1 MAVDL
6 RHLRAFLAIAQERNI
21 TRAAA
26 MLRVSQPALSRT
38 LRQLEDHLGVRLVH
52 RTTHELSLTEAG
64 RSLQVRAAAAAA
76 AVDAAL
82 DPAVVAAWPLRL
94 GHAWSALGDRTTL
107 VLRRW
112 QETYP
117 EIPLQLK
124 RIDEEMAGLTRG
136 RVDVAVLRHAVRR
149 PGIQTVFLRQEARV
163 VTLAAGHPLA
173 GRTDLALTDLA
184 DATIALNTVS
194 GSTTLDLWP
203 AAARPERTLSAA
215 NTEDWLAVIAADDAV
230 GVTSCVT
237 ADLQTFPG
245 VVYRPLID
253 AAPIDVH
260 LAWPSTPVHP
270 ATADLVDLIQ
280 QVVGAGST

>member
-6 RHLRAFLAIAQERNI
+6 RHLRAFLAIAQECNI

-26 MLRVSQPALSRT
+26 VLRVSQPALSRT

-52 RTTHELSLTEAG
+52 RTTHALSLTDAG
-64 RSLQVRAAAAAA
+64 RSLQVRAAAAVG

-94 GHAWSALGDRTTL
+94 GHAWSALGDRTTQ
-107 VLRRW
+107 VLQRW
-112 QETYP
+112 QETHP

-124 RIDEEMAGLTRG
+124 RIDEQMAGLTRG

-163 VTLAAGHPLA
+163 VALAAGHPLA
-173 GRTDLALTDLA
+173 GRADLALTDLT

-203 AAARPERTLSAA
+203 SAARPERTLRAG

-230 GVTSCVT
+230 GVTSYVT

-260 LAWPSTPVHP
+260 LAWPTTPAHP
-270 ATADLVDLIQ
+270 ATADLVDLIL
-280 QVVGAGST
+280 QVVGADRT

>member
-6 RHLRAFLAIAQERNI
+6 RHLRAFLAIAQERTI
-21 TRAAA
+21 TRAASV
-26 MLRVSQPALSRT
+26 LRVSQPALSRT

-52 RTTHELSLTEAG
+52 RTTHALSLTEAG
-64 RSLQVRAAAAAA
+64 RSLQVRAAAAVG

-82 DPAVVAAWPLRL
+82 DPAVVGAWPLRL

-107 VLRRW
+107 VLQRW
-112 QETYP
+112 QETHP

-124 RIDEEMAGLTRG
+124 RIDEQMAGLSRG

-163 VTLAAGHPLA
+163 VALAAGHPLA
-173 GRTDLALTDLA
+173 GRADLALTDLT

-203 AAARPERTLSAA
+203 AAARPERTLRAG

-230 GVTSCVT
+230 GVTSYVT

-260 LAWPSTPVHP
+260 LAWPTTPAHP

-280 QVVGAGST
+280 QVVGAGRT